1 MSGCAEK
8 SKHTMDNEVWKDIP
22 GYEGRYQAS
31 TAGRI
36 RSLDRYVRLVA
47 HGKETKR
54 LAKGQVLRPAPYEK
68 GGHLSVVLGHNAHGS
83 PVHRL
88 IALTFI
94 GPCPAGCEVCH
105 NDGNPKN
112 NAVDNLRYDTRS
124 NNIKDAYMM
133 NGVRGKLTVD
143 EVRAI
148 RDMLEEGRKGTEI
161 ARLMGVSV
169 HAVSHIKTGR
179 TYAWL
184 KP

>member
-1 MSGCAEK
+1 MSE
-8 SKHTMDNEVWKDIP
+8 EIWKDIP

-31 TAGRI
+31 THGRI
-36 RSLDRYVRLVA
+36 RSLDRYVRVVS
-47 HGKETKR
+47 HGTEAKR
-54 LAKGQVLRPAPYEK
+54 LIKGQVLRPAPYEK
-68 GGHLSVVLGHNAHGS
+68 GGHLSVVLGSKAHGS

-94 GPCPAGCEVCH
+94 GPCPDGCEVCH

-112 NAVDNLRYDTRS
+112 NAVENLRYDTRS

-133 NGVRGKLTVD
+133 NGVRGRLTVD
-143 EVRAI
+143 KVRAI
-148 RDMLEEGRKGTEI
+148 RDMLEEGRPGTEI
-161 ARLMGVSV
+161 ASLIGVSEN
-169 HAVSHIKTGR
+169 AVSNIKTGR